1 MIKVNKMEL
10 VQKEKKKVHY
20 ADEFDDGIDV
30 FNDVQLQELN
40 VFDNQLQ

>member
-1 MIKVNKMEL
+1 MQL
-10 VQKEKKKVHY
+10 VQKDKKKVHF

-30 FNDVQLQELN
+30 FNDVQLKELN